1 MTKFRA
7 LLLIG
12 SALALA
18 ACGADDVASPGEGVI
33 ISPPPSGG
41 GNGGNNGGGNNGGG
55 NDGDLNAAPCPVHD
69 NIQELA
75 TRVAGHRVCQVSGV
89 VTQDLTLADLEGV
102 LYSLRGG
109 VRVGVDVGG
118 DGNKAGGQSA
128 TLTVEPGVLVY
139 GSSGADFLL
148 IERGSQIH
156 AVGTADKPIIF
167 TSAAN
172 VRGDS
177 GADSIGEWGGV
188 LLLGRAPI
196 NTCIGNAVGGAV
208 NCEAQIEGADGFY
221 GGATPDDSS
230 GRMEYVQVR
239 FPGFEVTPGNELNGI
254 TMGGVGSGTVFENI
268 QVHNSSD
275 DGIEWFGGTVNGKY
289 LVVTGADDDSLDTDT
304 GYTGFN
310 QFVLVEQRST
320 GGDFVIEADSD
331 GNDLLTPRSRPV
343 YANFTFIGKRTS
355 NAAVMMR
362 GGTDYGLYNGI
373 ITSETTACLQFRAQ
387 QTVAAAGSAGDEQG
401 PPVVASVFL
410 SCTGG
415 SVVGHGGSGVT
426 EQQALDVVTGNNNV
440 VDGVSTLTNTYF
452 PGTNERAVPAFADLA
467 GVNAHL
473 TNVNYVGAFRDANDT
488 WFDGWTCGLPGQTSC
503 TAPARPVR

>member
-1 MTKFRA
+1 MTTLRA
-7 LLLIG
+7 IFLLG

-18 ACGADDVASPGEGVI
+18 ACGADDVASPGQGVI
-33 ISPPPSGG
+33 ISPPSGG
-41 GNGGNNGGGNNGGG
+41 GNGGGNNGGNGGGNS
-55 NDGDLNAAPCPVHD
+55 GDLNAAPCPTHD

-75 TRVAGHRVCQVSGV
+75 SRVAGHRVCQVSGV
-89 VTQDLTLADLEGV
+89 VTKDLTLESLEGV

-109 VRVGVDVGG
+109 VRIGVDVGG

-128 TLTVEPGVLVY
+128 TLFVDPGVLIY

-148 IERGSQIH
+148 IERGSKIN

-172 VRGDS
+172 VRGES
-177 GADSIGEWGGV
+177 GADSIGEWGGI

-196 NTCIGNAVGGAV
+196 NTCIGNVQGGAV

-221 GGATPDDSS
+221 GGATPNDSS

-254 TMGGVGSGTVFENI
+254 TMGGVGSGTVFEHI

-275 DGIEWFGGTVNGKY
+275 DGIEWFGGTANGKY
-289 LVVTGADDDSLDTDT
+289 LVVTGADDDSLDTDL

-343 YANFTFIGKRTS
+343 FANFTFIGKRTS

-373 ITSETTACLQFRAQ
+373 ITSTTTACLQLRAQ
-387 QTVAAAGSAGDEQG
+387 QTVAPANAALDEQG
-401 PPVVASVFL
+401 PPVVASTFL
-410 SCTGG
+410 SCTTPAA
-415 SVVGHGGSGVT
+415 GHGGSNVT
-426 EQQALDVVTGNNNV
+426 EQQVLNVLTGNNNELN
-440 VDGVSTLTNTYF
+440 GTSTLINTYF
-452 PGTNERAVPAFADLA
+452 PGANENAVPAFADLA
-467 GVNAHL
+467 GVNAYL
-473 TNVNYVGAFRDANDT
+473 TNVNYIGAFRDANDN
-488 WFDGWTCGLPGQTSC
+488 WFNGWTCGLPGQTSC
-503 TAPARPVR
+503 TAAARPVR